1 MSEDITK
8 NLKTDDLLRLI
19 LSRLDSMD
27 QRMNSMDQRLDSMD
41 QRMDSMDQRIASL
54 EAKSYDTK
62 PIWEQALAAIME
74 LSQQV
79 QRLEAEVALMNQRL
93 SGVESRLDKMEKNYR
108 WLGNKV
114 DLFNQELIEQRD
126 VYRHFEE
133 RLTEL
138 EKPRA

>member
-1 MSEDITK
+1 MSEDSTK
-8 NLKTDDLLRLI
+8 NLTTGDLLRLI
-19 LSRLDSMD
+19 LSRLDSVE
-27 QRMNSMDQRLDSMD
+27 RRLDSMD
-41 QRMDSMDQRIASL
+41 QRIAAL
-54 EAKSYDTK
+54 EAKSCDTK
-62 PIWEQALAAIME
+62 PIWEQALAGIME
-74 LSQQV
+74 LRQEAVVVNQRL
-79 QRLEAEVALMNQRL
+79 QRLEAEVALMGQRL
-93 SGVESRLDKMEKNYR
+93 AGIESRLDKMEKNYR

>member
-1 MSEDITK
+1 MSEDSTK

-27 QRMNSMDQRLDSMD
+27 QRV
-41 QRMDSMDQRIASL
+41 ATL
-54 EAKSYDTK
+54 EAKSSDTK
-62 PIWEQALAAIME
+62 PIWEQALAGIME
-74 LSQQV
+74 LRQEMV
-79 QRLEAEVALMNQRL
+79 VVNQRL
-93 SGVESRLDKMEKNYR
+93 SLIESRLEKMEKNYR